1 MINKT
6 LPFEKSYWIIPGKV
20 LAGQYPRDEEQ
31 LKELLSAGI
40 KTFINLTQEGEI
52 AKDGSEMYDYAP
64 LLSEYGATMHRM
76 SIEDASIP
84 SKALMRKV
92 MQIIEASLED
102 GKAVY
107 FHCWG
112 GVGRTGTV
120 TGSYLMHSKMATRDN
135 VFDLIDYIK
144 RTTPYK
150 DKPSPG
156 QESQREFVM
165 NFG

>member
-1 MINKT
+1 MMNKT
-6 LPFEKSYWIIPGKV
+6 LPFEKSYWIIPGKL
-20 LAGQYPRDEEQ
+20 LAGQYPRDNQ
-31 LKELLSAGI
+31 QLSALLNTGI

-84 SKALMRKV
+84 SKELMEKIV
-92 MQIIEASLED
+92 DIIDASLENNNP
-102 GKAVY
+102 VY

-120 TGSYLMHSKMATRDN
+120 TGSYLMHSKMATSNN
-135 VFDLIDYIK
+135 VFDIIDYIK
-144 RTTPYK
+144 RTTPYR

-156 QESQREFVM
+156 GELQREFVR
-165 NFG
+165 NFR